1 MIRHRWKSEESI
13 SPSHQES
20 LRQRSSF
27 PSRKPKFFAKN
38 GGISKIFSTKNA
50 FIAFGCVAVVF
61 LVAVHGYLFRV
72 LWQSNAAV
80 AGQSETTQA
89 FQPPNDLHPQI
100 GGTLRGGERQSTVQK
115 RELSPLRTIDF
126 EQYTVRINTWRRPEQ
141 LVVSVDH
148 HASCPGVAQVQVVW
162 CDKENEPP
170 LELANYSNVIIERHE
185 ENSLNERFNILPS
198 SMTPTLGILS
208 IDDDVLRPCEAIDAG
223 FFKWTNSPDRM
234 VGFDA
239 RTHVENDDGSWQ
251 YGYKSTTDKTNKYS
265 MSLTRYCFIHRDY
278 MDWYMR
284 YLPETMLNH
293 IAQNFN
299 CEDIAM
305 SFLISSMTN
314 GKPSLLADY
323 WSINSMIKLYVQ
335 KKISGTKNHK
345 SLRDQCVDSFADLLG
360 LKDGPKRL
368 QMAPFVH
375 KKNRLFDCGAEP
387 DRLDVPHQKPT
398 RQVELESKIKL
409 WRSGN
414 TKEMQKD
421 MKYFKIKAAHGAYEQ
436 GLIEK
441 TSIWEQRFQT
451 NITKG

>member
-1 MIRHRWKSEESI
+1 
-13 SPSHQES
+13 
-20 LRQRSSF
+20 
-27 PSRKPKFFAKN
+27 
-38 GGISKIFSTKNA
+38 
-50 FIAFGCVAVVF
+50 
-61 LVAVHGYLFRV
+61 
-72 LWQSNAAV
+72 
-80 AGQSETTQA
+80 
-89 FQPPNDLHPQI
+89 
-100 GGTLRGGERQSTVQK
+100 
-115 RELSPLRTIDF
+115 
-126 EQYTVRINTWRRPEQ
+126 
-141 LVVSVDH
+141 
-148 HASCPGVAQVQVVW
+148 
-162 CDKENEPP
+162 
-170 LELANYSNVIIERHE
+170 
-185 ENSLNERFNILPS
+185 
-198 SMTPTLGILS
+198 
-208 IDDDVLRPCEAIDAG
+208 
-223 FFKWTNSPDRM
+223 
-234 VGFDA
+234 
-239 RTHVENDDGSWQ
+239 
-251 YGYKSTTDKTNKYS
+251 

-441 TSIWEQRFQT
+441 TSIWEQRFQK

>member
-1 MIRHRWKSEESI
+1 
-13 SPSHQES
+13 
-20 LRQRSSF
+20 
-27 PSRKPKFFAKN
+27 
-38 GGISKIFSTKNA
+38 
-50 FIAFGCVAVVF
+50 
-61 LVAVHGYLFRV
+61 
-72 LWQSNAAV
+72 
-80 AGQSETTQA
+80 
-89 FQPPNDLHPQI
+89 
-100 GGTLRGGERQSTVQK
+100 
-115 RELSPLRTIDF
+115 
-126 EQYTVRINTWRRPEQ
+126 
-141 LVVSVDH
+141 
-148 HASCPGVAQVQVVW
+148 
-162 CDKENEPP
+162 
-170 LELANYSNVIIERHE
+170 
-185 ENSLNERFNILPS
+185 
-198 SMTPTLGILS
+198 
-208 IDDDVLRPCEAIDAG
+208 
-223 FFKWTNSPDRM
+223 
-234 VGFDA
+234 
-239 RTHVENDDGSWQ
+239 
-251 YGYKSTTDKTNKYS
+251 
-265 MSLTRYCFIHRDY
+265 
-278 MDWYMR
+278 
-284 YLPETMLNH
+284 
-293 IAQNFN
+293 
-299 CEDIAM
+299 M

-441 TSIWEQRFQT
+441 TSIWEQRFQKNT
-451 NITKG
+451 TKG